1 MKKAMRLTALL
12 LLALLAGC
20 SADPEY
26 DIEVVSPIYQLA
38 GKEMPFEVK
47 VTEKG
52 EAAAGLKISAE
63 FSMTNMDH
71 GTTEVKLTEE
81 EDGLYAGKVELPMT
95 GKYEIFFVLEK
106 DGKKA
111 EKVINYEVK
120 EAEGVASIN
129 GEWIT
134 NEDIEFYKFINYL
147 QLAINTETDQKR
159 YTGDQLKE
167 ALSYWESQE
176 KLVEDQN
183 QLLTQIIRLRSMAM
197 LAEEKGHTATDTE
210 VETEINKVRDQYN
223 QFESAKAMINE
234 YGEDKFWEIEKQQY
248 QLIVLSQKV
257 QKDIIEKVKK
267 ENPTMAQQ
275 EINFQAQKQYEEL
288 LVSQVNSMKIVIL

>member
-26 DIEVVSPIYQLA
+26 SIDITKPLYQQPD
-38 GKEMPFEVK
+38 KEMPFEIQVNEK
-47 VTEKG
+47 DEGVT
-52 EAAAGLKISAE
+52 GLDVSAE

-71 GTTEVKLTEE
+71 GMTKVKLAEGKEGT
-81 EDGLYAGKVELPMT
+81 YSGKVELPMP
-95 GKYEIFFVLEK
+95 GKYEILFILEK
-106 DGKKA
+106 DGKKT
-111 EKVINYEVK
+111 EKVISYEVEK
-120 EAEGVASIN
+120 PEGVASIN

-134 NEDIEFYKFINYL
+134 DEDVDFYKFINNL
-147 QLAINTETDQKR
+147 QLAINRETDQKR

-167 ALSYWESQE
+167 ALAYWDSQE

-197 LAEEKGHTATDTE
+197 LAEEKGHTATDAE
-210 VETEINKVRDQYN
+210 IETEINKVRAQYD

-234 YGEDKFWEIEKQQY
+234 YGEKKFWETEKQQY

-257 QKDIIEKVKK
+257 QKDMIEKVKK
-267 ENPTMAQQ
+267 ENPEMSQQ

-288 LVSQVNSMKIVIL
+288 LVSQVNSLKIEIL

>member
-1 MKKAMRLTALL
+1 MKKLMRLTALL
-12 LLALLAGC
+12 LLAVLAGC

-26 DIEVVSPIYQLA
+26 SVEVVKPIYQLA
-38 GKEMPFEVK
+38 DKEMPFEIK
-47 VTEKG
+47 VTEKD
-52 EAAAGLKISAE
+52 EAATGLNVLAE

-71 GTTEVKLTEE
+71 GTTEVKLTEKE
-81 EDGLYAGKVELPMT
+81 NGIYSGKVELPMA
-95 GKYEIFFVLEK
+95 GKYEIFFVLER

-120 EAEGVASIN
+120 ESEGVASIN

-147 QLAINTETDQKR
+147 QLAINRETDQKR

-183 QLLTQIIRLRSMAM
+183 QLLTQIIRLRAMAM
-197 LAEEKGHTATDTE
+197 LAEEKGHTATGAE
-210 VETEINKVRDQYN
+210 VETEINKVRDQYS
-223 QFESAKAMINE
+223 QFEAAKAMINE
-234 YGEDKFWEIEKQQY
+234 YGEDKFWEFEKQQY

-267 ENPTMAQQ
+267 ENPEMAQQ

-288 LVSQVNSMKIVIL
+288 LVSQVNSMEIVIL

>member
-12 LLALLAGC
+12 LLVLLAGC

-26 DIEVVSPIYQLA
+26 NIKITKPIYQEPD
-38 GKEMPFEVK
+38 KEMPFEIQVK
-47 VTEKG
+47 EKDEGVTE
-52 EAAAGLKISAE
+52 LDVSAE

-71 GTTEVKLTEE
+71 GMTKVKLTEE
-81 EDGLYAGKVELPMT
+81 EDGIYSGKVELPMP
-95 GKYEIFFVLEK
+95 GKYEILFILER
-106 DGKKA
+106 DGEKT
-111 EKVINYEVK
+111 EKVISYEVEK
-120 EAEGVASIN
+120 PEGVASIN

-134 NEDIEFYKFINYL
+134 HEDVEFYKFINNL
-147 QLAINTETDQKR
+147 QLAINRETDQKR

-167 ALSYWESQE
+167 ALAYWDSQE

-210 VETEINKVRDQYN
+210 IETEINKVRAQYD

-234 YGEDKFWEIEKQQY
+234 YGAEKFWETEKQQY

-257 QKDIIEKVKK
+257 QKDMIEKVKK
-267 ENPTMAQQ
+267 ENPEMSQQ

-288 LVSQVNSMKIVIL
+288 LVSQVNSLKIEIL

>member
-1 MKKAMRLTALL
+1 MKNVMRLTALL

-26 DIEVVSPIYQLA
+26 NIEVVKPIYQLA
-38 GKEMPFEVK
+38 DKEMPFEVK
-47 VTEKG
+47 VSEKD
-52 EAAAGLKISAE
+52 EAAGGLNVSAA

-71 GTTEVKLTEE
+71 GTTEVELTEE
-81 EDGLYAGKVELPMT
+81 EDGIYSGKVELPMT

-106 DGKKA
+106 DGKKT

-120 EAEGVASIN
+120 QSEGVASIN

-147 QLAINTETDQKR
+147 QLAINRETDQKR

-197 LAEEKGHTATDTE
+197 LAEEKGHTATDAE
-210 VETEINKVRDQYN
+210 VETEITKVRDQYS
-223 QFESAKAMINE
+223 QFESATAMINE
-234 YGEDKFWEIEKQQY
+234 YGEDKFWEVEKEQY

-267 ENPTMAQQ
+267 ENPKMGQQ

-288 LVSQVNSMKIVIL
+288 LVSQVNSMEIVIL

>member
-1 MKKAMRLTALL
+1 MKNAMRLTALL
-12 LLALLAGC
+12 LLTLLAGC

-26 DIEVVSPIYQLA
+26 SIEVTKPIYQQA
-38 GKEMPFEVK
+38 DKEMPFEIK
-47 VTEKG
+47 VTEKD
-52 EAAAGLKISAE
+52 EAAGGLTVSAE
-63 FSMTNMDH
+63 FSMSNMDH
-71 GTTEVKLTEE
+71 GTTEVELTEE
-81 EDGLYAGKVELPMT
+81 EDGIYSGNVELPMT
-95 GKYEIFFVLEK
+95 GKYEIFFIIEK

-120 EAEGVASIN
+120 QSEGLASIN

-134 NEDIEFYKFINYL
+134 NEDIDFYKFINYL
-147 QLAINTETDQKR
+147 QLAINRETDQKR
-159 YTGDQLKE
+159 YKGDQLKE

-197 LAEEKGHTATDTE
+197 LAEEKGHTATDVE
-210 VETEINKVRDQYN
+210 IETEINKVRDQYN
-223 QFESAKAMINE
+223 QFESTKAMINE
-234 YGEDKFWEIEKQQY
+234 YGEEKFWETEKQQY

-257 QKDIIEKVKK
+257 QKDIIEQVKK
-267 ENPTMAQQ
+267 ENPQMGPQ

-288 LVSQVNSMKIVIL
+288 LVSQVNSLKIEIL

>member
-26 DIEVVSPIYQLA
+26 SIDITKPLYQQPD
-38 GKEMPFEVK
+38 KEMPFEIQVNEK
-47 VTEKG
+47 DEGVT
-52 EAAAGLKISAE
+52 GLDVSAE

-71 GTTEVKLTEE
+71 GMTKVKLTEG
-81 EDGLYAGKVELPMT
+81 EDCTYSGKVELPMP
-95 GKYEIFFVLEK
+95 GKYEILFILEK
-106 DGKKA
+106 DGEKT
-111 EKVINYEVK
+111 EKVISYEVEK
-120 EAEGVASIN
+120 PEGVASIN

-134 NEDIEFYKFINYL
+134 DEDVAFYKFINNL
-147 QLAINTETDQKR
+147 QLAINRETDQKR
-159 YTGDQLKE
+159 YTGDPLKE
-167 ALSYWESQE
+167 ALAYWDSQE

-197 LAEEKGHTATDTE
+197 LAEEKGHTATDAE
-210 VETEINKVRDQYN
+210 IETEINKVRAQYD

-234 YGEDKFWEIEKQQY
+234 YGDEKFWETEKQQY

-257 QKDIIEKVKK
+257 QKDMIEKVKK
-267 ENPTMAQQ
+267 ENPEMSQQ

-288 LVSQVNSMKIVIL
+288 LVSQVNSLKIEIL

>member
-1 MKKAMRLTALL
+1 MRLTALL

-26 DIEVVSPIYQLA
+26 TIEITKPIYQQPE
-38 GKEMPFEVK
+38 KEMPMEIQ
-47 VTEKG
+47 VTEKDKG
-52 EAAAGLKISAE
+52 VTGLDVSAE

-71 GTTEVKLTEE
+71 GMTKVKLTEG
-81 EDGLYAGKVELPMT
+81 EDGIYSGNVELPMP
-95 GKYEIFFVLEK
+95 GKYEILFILEK
-106 DGKKA
+106 DGEKI
-111 EKVINYEVK
+111 EKVISYEVEK
-120 EAEGVASIN
+120 PEGVASIA

-134 NEDIEFYKFINYL
+134 YEDVNFYKFINYL
-147 QLAINTETDQKR
+147 QLAINRETDQKR
-159 YTGDQLKE
+159 YTGDQLNE
-167 ALSYWESQE
+167 ALAYWESQE

-197 LAEEKGHTATDTE
+197 LAEEKGHTATDAE
-210 VETEINKVRDQYN
+210 VETALNKVRDQYN
-223 QFESAKAMINE
+223 QFASAKAMINE
-234 YGEDKFWEIEKQQY
+234 YGEKKFWETEKQQY

-267 ENPTMAQQ
+267 ENPKMGQQ

-288 LVSQVNSMKIVIL
+288 LVSQVNSLKIEIL

>member
-1 MKKAMRLTALL
+1 MRLTALL
-12 LLALLAGC
+12 LLTLLAGC

-26 DIEVVSPIYQLA
+26 SIEVTKPIYQQA
-38 GKEMPFEVK
+38 DKEMPFEIK
-47 VTEKG
+47 VTEKD
-52 EAAAGLKISAE
+52 EAAGGLTVSAE
-63 FSMTNMDH
+63 FSMSNMDH
-71 GTTEVKLTEE
+71 GTTEVELTEE
-81 EDGLYAGKVELPMT
+81 EDGIYSGNVELPMT
-95 GKYEIFFVLEK
+95 GKYEIFFIIEK

-120 EAEGVASIN
+120 QSEGLASIN

-134 NEDIEFYKFINYL
+134 NEDIDFYKFINYL
-147 QLAINTETDQKR
+147 QLAINRETDQKR

-197 LAEEKGHTATDTE
+197 LAEEKGHTATDVE
-210 VETEINKVRDQYN
+210 IETEINKVRDQYN
-223 QFESAKAMINE
+223 QFESTKAMINK
-234 YGEDKFWEIEKQQY
+234 YGEEKFWKTEKQQY

-257 QKDIIEKVKK
+257 QKDIIEQVKK
-267 ENPTMAQQ
+267 ENPQMGPQ

-288 LVSQVNSMKIVIL
+288 LVSQVNSLKIEIL

>member
-1 MKKAMRLTALL
+1 MRLTALL
-12 LLALLAGC
+12 LLTLLAGC

-26 DIEVVSPIYQLA
+26 SIEVTKPIYQQA
-38 GKEMPFEVK
+38 DKEMPFEIK
-47 VTEKG
+47 VTEKD
-52 EAAAGLKISAE
+52 EAAGGLTVSAE
-63 FSMTNMDH
+63 FSMSNMDH
-71 GTTEVKLTEE
+71 GTTEVELTEE
-81 EDGLYAGKVELPMT
+81 EDGIYSGNVELPMT
-95 GKYEIFFVLEK
+95 GKYEIFFIIEK

-120 EAEGVASIN
+120 QSEGLASIN

-134 NEDIEFYKFINYL
+134 NEDIDFYKFINYL
-147 QLAINTETDQKR
+147 QLAINRETDQKR
-159 YTGDQLKE
+159 YKGDQLKE

-197 LAEEKGHTATDTE
+197 LAEEKGHTATDVE
-210 VETEINKVRDQYN
+210 IETEINKVRDQYN
-223 QFESAKAMINE
+223 QFESTKAMINE
-234 YGEDKFWEIEKQQY
+234 YGEEKFWETEKQQY

-257 QKDIIEKVKK
+257 QKDIIEQVKK
-267 ENPTMAQQ
+267 ENPQMGPQ

-288 LVSQVNSMKIVIL
+288 LVSQVNSLKIEIL

>member
-26 DIEVVSPIYQLA
+26 SIDITKPLYQQPD
-38 GKEMPFEVK
+38 KEMPFEIQVNAK
-47 VTEKG
+47 DEGVT
-52 EAAAGLKISAE
+52 GLDVSAE

-71 GTTEVKLTEE
+71 GMTKVKLTEG
-81 EDGLYAGKVELPMT
+81 EDGTYSGKVELPMP
-95 GKYEIFFVLEK
+95 GKYEILFILEK
-106 DGKKA
+106 DKEKT
-111 EKVINYEVK
+111 EKVISYEVEK
-120 EAEGVASIN
+120 TEGVASIN

-134 NEDIEFYKFINYL
+134 DEDVDFYKFINNL
-147 QLAINTETDQKR
+147 QLAINRETDQKR
-159 YTGDQLKE
+159 YTGNQLKE
-167 ALSYWESQE
+167 ALAYWDSQE

-197 LAEEKGHTATDTE
+197 LAEEKGHTATDAE
-210 VETEINKVRDQYN
+210 IETEINKVRAQYD

-234 YGEDKFWEIEKQQY
+234 YGEEKFWETEKQQY

-257 QKDIIEKVKK
+257 QKDMIEKVKK
-267 ENPTMAQQ
+267 ENPEMSQQ

-288 LVSQVNSMKIVIL
+288 LVSQVNLLKIEIL

>member
-12 LLALLAGC
+12 LLMLLAGC

-26 DIEVVSPIYQLA
+26 SIDITKPLYQQPD
-38 GKEMPFEVK
+38 KEMPFEIQVNEK
-47 VTEKG
+47 DEGVT
-52 EAAAGLKISAE
+52 GLDVSAE

-71 GTTEVKLTEE
+71 GMTKVKLAEGEE
-81 EDGLYAGKVELPMT
+81 GTYSGKVELPMP
-95 GKYEIFFVLEK
+95 GKYEILFILEK
-106 DGKKA
+106 DGEQT
-111 EKVINYEVK
+111 EKVISYEVEK
-120 EAEGVASIN
+120 PEGVASIN

-134 NEDIEFYKFINYL
+134 DEDVDFYKFINNL
-147 QLAINTETDQKR
+147 QLAINRETDQKR

-167 ALSYWESQE
+167 ALAYWDSQE

-197 LAEEKGHTATDTE
+197 LAEEKGHTATDAE
-210 VETEINKVRDQYN
+210 VETEINKVRAQYD
-223 QFESAKAMINE
+223 QFESAKTMINE
-234 YGEDKFWEIEKQQY
+234 YGEEKFWETEKQQY

-257 QKDIIEKVKK
+257 QKDMIQKVKK
-267 ENPTMAQQ
+267 ENPEMSQQ

-288 LVSQVNSMKIVIL
+288 LVSQVNSLKIEIL